1 MDTFE
6 NLMLL
11 EELSWQSYLKDSAL
25 GKEAILMYLEKAVDE
40 VGAAMSFLEF
50 MNSNVQNSKKRPG
63 HRYYLRNGRH
73 KYYDS

>member
-1 MDTFE
+1 
-6 NLMLL
+6 ML
-11 EELSWQSYLKDSAL
+11 S
-25 GKEAILMYLEKAVDE
+25 GTILMYLEKAVDE